1 MWLQVSI
8 LLYAICCDSK
18 IWNLQWGFAVNQ
30 TNCLSLRNISYSV
43 VCFTKEWCFGE
54 KLKLWNTLIFR
65 YINRLA
71 NISLDPH
78 LRENPTKTHRTNSIS
93 PSANTYFQK
102 VLFVVVT
109 FVIFSFSS
117 SSILPLQLSVADVE
131 GLYKIYKKDFL
142 MFGYSP
148 QLYKDAAS

>member
-1 MWLQVSI
+1 M
-8 LLYAICCDSK
+8 
-18 IWNLQWGFAVNQ
+18 
-30 TNCLSLRNISYSV
+30 
-43 VCFTKEWCFGE
+43 
-54 KLKLWNTLIFR
+54 FR

-78 LRENPTKTHRTNSIS
+78 LCENPTKAHGTTSIS
-93 PSANTYFQK
+93 PSASTYFQK

-109 FVIFSFSS
+109 FCCF
-117 SSILPLQLSVADVE
+117 ILSPLQLSVADVE

-148 QLYKDAAS
+148 QLYQDAAS